1 MTEKLG
7 NNVGSTLDDDLYAFV
22 KASALLSNTDISG
35 FIRNTMIELR
45 NEKLGETKVW
55 NKVFKSQI

>member
-35 FIRNTMIELR
+35 FIRNTIE
-45 NEKLGETKVW
+45 K
-55 NKVFKSQI
+55 

>member
-22 KASALLSNTDISG
+22 KASALLSDTDISG

-45 NEKLGETKVW
+45 NQKLSETKIW
-55 NKVFKSQI
+55 NNVFESQI